1 MPIARQVSAGAN
13 GKERGITPLEK
24 QVVAL
29 ALAGCTIKESGERIG
44 LSEQRVRHHLRD
56 IMSTLGVSNRFELVL
71 CALHHR
77 LIDTTRSCD

>member
-13 GKERGITPLEK
+13 GKDRSLTALEK

-44 LSEQRVRHHLRD
+44 LSEQRIKRHLRD
-56 IMSTLGVSNRFELVL
+56 AMAALGVSNRFELVL
-71 CALHHR
+71 CVLQDG
-77 LIDTTRSCD
+77 LIDTDHGA

>member
-13 GKERGITPLEK
+13 GKDRGFTPLEK
-24 QVVAL
+24 QIVAL

-56 IMSTLGVSNRFELVL
+56 IMAALGVSNRFELVL
-71 CALHHR
+71 CALHDG
-77 LIDTTRSCD
+77 LIDTDHGV